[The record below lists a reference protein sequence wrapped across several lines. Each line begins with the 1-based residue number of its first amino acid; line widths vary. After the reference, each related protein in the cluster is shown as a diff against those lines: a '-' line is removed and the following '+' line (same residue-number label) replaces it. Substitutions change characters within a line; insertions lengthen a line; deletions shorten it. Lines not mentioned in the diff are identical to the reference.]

1 MGNSRKLL
9 PLLYKY
15 IKIFNKR
22 KMVRFMQNEIVYGI
36 KKYILG
42 GRAKFSIIQISNGT
56 TIKEDYEVRTSQN
69 NRNMYFLYT
78 RELGNGKMSYHG
90 YISNYNDQILFHKP
104 KTFKLNRFED
114 FNNRAVSGLLW
125 VLNHREPLGR
135 SVHVVHNG
143 YCSKCGRPIRDDMGI
158 KTGFCD
164 KCRERQSK
172 E

>member
-69 NRNMYFLYT
+69 NRNMYFCILESWVMVKCHIMVTFLITMT
-78 RELGNGKMSYHG
+78 RYYFINLKHLS
-90 YISNYNDQILFHKP
+90 
-104 KTFKLNRFED
+104 
-114 FNNRAVSGLLW
+114 
-125 VLNHREPLGR
+125 
-135 SVHVVHNG
+135 
-143 YCSKCGRPIRDDMGI
+143 
-158 KTGFCD
+158 
-164 KCRERQSK
+164 
-172 E
+172 